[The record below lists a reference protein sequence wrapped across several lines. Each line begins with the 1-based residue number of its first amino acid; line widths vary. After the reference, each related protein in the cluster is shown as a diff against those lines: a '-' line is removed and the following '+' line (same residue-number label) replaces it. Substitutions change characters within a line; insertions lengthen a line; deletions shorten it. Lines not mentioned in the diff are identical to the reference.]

1 MNERLD
7 EWTEKDEAYMKKY
20 VQAHPDNRMAWYLL
34 GKQYEKDGQL
44 RKASYCYNQA
54 GDIYKAF
61 ENEPLPIE
69 RFQEE
74 QLLMMQAVQKRMRKR
89 NRIKLGIR
97 VLASLLILLL
107 FGAMLAGEDAMAP
120 SSKPGET
127 EIAQPKPEGGENQT
141 LKPVDKHAV
150 GKDADPGK
158 DNKLPSPSL
167 GTVVYVEKTS
177 SAQSDR
183 QLRQAVVKAAKQ
195 NQSSTLVTLQK
206 HGRWSIWSTQ
216 PQVWAIVKSK
226 AQSESKSSQT
236 YFPGDADC
244 ECEPERM
251 QAVKDAALW
260 ARAAE
265 QRLMAMSTHAAVL
278 QRGKQPPA
286 SVGELAK
293 GYPRNVVSGVHAEW
307 SGIYKDVHKKLTP
320 IKTVPKMKRV
330 LDEQWATG
338 AAEPFEE
345 PLRIIIDKKTHRLA
359 VVSGSI
365 MLRNYKVG
373 LGGDRTPEGS
383 FVISEKVVNPNGSS
397 SGAYGSR
404 GMALS
409 NTQYAIHGTNDLDSI
424 GQDESLGCIRM
435 SNEDVEE
442 LFDMVAMGTKV
453 TITSGHLPDMSV
465 VPADDE
471 RYRVPLTPG
480 QENPKKVY
488 KWLD

>member
-1 MNERLD
+1 MSNRLD

-20 VQAHPDNRMAWYLL
+20 VQSHPDNRMAWYLL
-34 GKQYEKDGQL
+34 GKQYEKEGQL

-74 QLLMMQAVQKRMRKR
+74 QMLLMQAIQKRIRKR
-89 NRIKLGIR
+89 NRIKQGMR
-97 VLASLLILLL
+97 VFVALLL
-107 FGAMLAGEDAMAP
+107 FLLIGPIIIGEDAMAP
-120 SSKPGET
+120 STEQNVEKVAQPNPEGET
-127 EIAQPKPEGGENQT
+127 HT
-141 LKPVDKHAV
+141 SKPVDKQLE
-150 GKDADPGK
+150 GKEEGSSK
-158 DNKLPSPSL
+158 GHILPVSGHGS
-167 GTVVYVEKTS
+167 VVYVEKTS

-206 HGRWSIWSTQ
+206 HGRWSIWTTE

-226 AQSESKSSQT
+226 AQSESRSSQT

-244 ECEPERM
+244 ECEPERI
-251 QAVKDAALW
+251 QAEKEAAAW
-260 ARAAE
+260 ARDAE
-265 QRLMAMSTHAAVL
+265 HRLMAMSTHATVL
-278 QRGKQPPA
+278 ERGGLPPV

-293 GYPRNVVSGVHAEW
+293 GYPRNVVSGIHAEW
-307 SGIYKDVHKKLTP
+307 SEIYKDVHNKLAV
-320 IKTVPKMKRV
+320 KTVPKAKRA
-330 LDEQWATG
+330 LDKQWATG
-338 AAEPFEE
+338 AAEPFKE
-345 PLRIIIDKKTHRLA
+345 PLRIIIDKKSHRLA

-373 LGGDRTPEGS
+373 LGGERTPEGS

-409 NTQYAIHGTNDLDSI
+409 HTQYAIHGTNDLDSI
-424 GQDESLGCIRM
+424 GQDQSLGCIRM
-435 SNEDVEE
+435 SNADVEE
-442 LFDMVAMGTKV
+442 LFDLVAMGTKV
-453 TITSGHLPDMSV
+453 TITSGHLPDLTV

-480 QENPKKVY
+480 QENPNKVY

>member
-1 MNERLD
+1 MNDRLD
-7 EWTEKDEAYMKKY
+7 EWTEQDEAYMKKY
-20 VQAHPDNRMAWYLL
+20 VQSHPDNRMAWYLL

-74 QLLMMQAVQKRMRKR
+74 QMLMMQAVQKRMRKR
-89 NRIKLGIR
+89 NRIKQGMR
-97 VLASLLILLL
+97 VLASLLLILL

-120 SSKPGET
+120 TSKPS
-127 EIAQPKPEGGENQT
+127 
-141 LKPVDKHAV
+141 DKQSE
-150 GKDADPGK
+150 GKDAESEK
-158 DNKLPSPSL
+158 ETKLPAPGL

-183 QLRQAVVKAAKQ
+183 QLRQAVVKATKQ
-195 NQSSTLVTLQK
+195 NTSSTLVTLQK
-206 HGRWSIWSTQ
+206 HGRWSIWTTQ

-226 AQSESKSSQT
+226 AQSESRSSQT
-236 YFPGDADC
+236 YFPGVAECD
-244 ECEPERM
+244 CEPERL
-251 QAVKDAALW
+251 QAAKEAAVW
-260 ARAAE
+260 ASAAE

-278 QRGKQPPA
+278 EQGKLPPA

-293 GYPRNVVSGVHAEW
+293 GYPRNVVSGIHPEW

-320 IKTVPKMKRV
+320 VKNVPKTKRI
-330 LDEQWATG
+330 LDKQWVTG
-338 AAEPFEE
+338 EAEPFKE

-365 MLRNYKVG
+365 ILRNYKVG
-373 LGGDRTPEGS
+373 LGGERTPEGS
-383 FVISEKVVNPNGSS
+383 FVISEKVVNPNGTST
-397 SGAYGSR
+397 GAYGSR

-424 GQDESLGCIRM
+424 GQDESLGCIRL
-435 SNEDVEE
+435 SNADVEE

-453 TITSGHLPDMSV
+453 TITSGHLPDVTV

-480 QENPKKVY
+480 QENPNKIY